1 MKKAVVYFI
10 LNLLFIL
17 LACFFGIGMFN
28 DNSHLE
34 GCDPDI
40 WKLGKDFGSFFNWV
54 WGKQPCRFTP
64 GFTFGFYFYPFI
76 LYAGIKTYAAQNYH
90 QALKLKFIALEL
102 LIYFSLYYGVLIYNM
117 TSNGMELNFVL
128 LFNAFGGCLRFAVPM
143 VVFALMIVGAH
154 TKTKAAIIGPELLFA
169 GGLYIA
175 LDTVVR
181 LSGIYFPAASVLH
194 SLLLFLFLLTLA
206 VSLLWSTPAF
216 ISTAV
221 KHFPRVSFFCR
232 YTGPVA
238 YGQLLLLPLF
248 NLSVVIANA
257 YACLCILVSIVAFY
271 KTFEKIPRERKKSAE
286 NSIDQSRIYS
296 GETLIAGGF
305 FSVISYI
312 FTWIENQWLYNFA
325 LTVFLASLIM
335 LFFNRIPEYIKKMQ
349 KQCPKMTIYLQ
360 YLGVPEY
367 MILFITLGDIFFS
380 SLDPELLQITRKS
393 EFTVLS
399 LVFNLVIYG
408 SALGMATYKAF
419 FAAKNKQP

>member
-1 MKKAVVYFI
+1 MV
-10 LNLLFIL
+10 
-17 LACFFGIGMFN
+17 
-28 DNSHLE
+28 DT
-34 GCDPDI
+34 
-40 WKLGKDFGSFFNWV
+40 
-54 WGKQPCRFTP
+54 RFYQHRGQT
-64 GFTFGFYFYPFI
+64 
-76 LYAGIKTYAAQNYH
+76 LSAGQ
-90 QALKLKFIALEL
+90 L
-102 LIYFSLYYGVLIYNM
+102 
-117 TSNGMELNFVL
+117 
-128 LFNAFGGCLRFAVPM
+128 
-143 VVFALMIVGAH
+143 
-154 TKTKAAIIGPELLFA
+154 
-169 GGLYIA
+169 
-175 LDTVVR
+175 
-181 LSGIYFPAASVLH
+181 
-194 SLLLFLFLLTLA
+194 
-206 VSLLWSTPAF
+206 
-216 ISTAV
+216 
-221 KHFPRVSFFCR
+221 FCR

-408 SALGMATYKAF
+408 SALGMATYKSLLCGQKQTTVTFREHGGSAILHPPYLTHSNIP
-419 FAAKNKQP
+419 AAHANSL

>member
-40 WKLGKDFGSFFNWV
+40 WRLGKDFGSSFNWV
-54 WGKQPCRFTP
+54 WDKQPCRFTP

-232 YTGPVA
+232 YTGPLA

-399 LVFNLVIYG
+399 LVFNFVIYG

-419 FAAKNKQP
+419 FAKENKQP

>member
-10 LNLLFIL
+10 LNLFFIL

-34 GCDPDI
+34 GCAPEI
-40 WKLGKDFGSFFNWV
+40 WRLGKDFGSFFNWV
-54 WGKQPCRFTP
+54 WDKQPCRFTP
-64 GFTFGFYFYPFI
+64 GFTFRFYFYPFI

-90 QALKLKFIALEL
+90 QALKLKFIAVEL
-102 LIYFSLYYGVLIYNM
+102 LTYFLLYYGVLIYNM
-117 TSNGMELNFVL
+117 TSNDMELNFVL
-128 LFNAFGGCLRFAVPM
+128 LFNTFGGCLRFAVPM
-143 VVFALMIVGAH
+143 VVFALMIAGAH
-154 TKTKAAIIGPELLFA
+154 TKTKTAIIGPELLFA
-169 GGLYIA
+169 GGLYIG
-175 LDTVVR
+175 LDTVVW
-181 LSGIYFPAASVLH
+181 LSGIYFPAAPVLH

-216 ISTAV
+216 IITAI

-232 YTGPVA
+232 YIGPLA

-248 NLSVVIANA
+248 NLSVVIANV
-257 YACLCILVSIVAFY
+257 YASLCILVSVVALW
-271 KTFEKIPRERKKSAE
+271 KTFERIPRERKKSTE

-296 GETLIAGGF
+296 EETLIAGGF

-312 FTWIENQWLYNFA
+312 FTWIENEWLYNFA
-325 LTVFLASLIM
+325 LTVFLASLLM

-349 KQCPKMTIYLQ
+349 KRCPKMTIYLQ
-360 YLGVPEY
+360 YLGIPEY
-367 MILFITLGDIFFS
+367 TILFITLGKIFIS
-380 SLDPELLQITRKS
+380 SLDPELLQVTRKN

-408 SALGMATYKAF
+408 SALGTATYKAF
-419 FAAKNKQP
+419 FAEKNKRS